1 VTVRIAAGTATVQGT
16 RPRVALE
23 GSANGQL
30 LGGVVMD
37 VVVPTATFF
46 DGKSRVYLPLSMR

>member
-1 VTVRIAAGTATVQGT
+1 VQGT

-46 DGKSRVYLPLSMR
+46 DGKSRVYLPLLMR